1 MKRKDFLRA
10 HPDFHPGML
19 AFSDDGRELGEIQ
32 KLDKENL
39 TIEKGEFFSMDRRL
53 PYDAVADIRGDH
65 VIINRG
71 LTELEEWK
79 TPDYTGLHKSRVA
92 DVKQA
97 RESIPASQ
105 KGLEDL
111 QRTDQ
116 NAEASAPM
124 EDATDIEEIPAEYT
138 PAGRRTGPMPGGETF
153 RDVNEQAEARKE
165 VRSESW
171 EDAGKTPTEAIDLD
185 RDRILKDK
193 EKKER

>member
-1 MKRKDFLRA
+1 MTRKDFLRA

-32 KLDKENL
+32 KLDKDNL

-53 PYDAVADIRGDH
+53 PYDAVANIRGDH
-65 VIINRG
+65 VIINRD
-71 LTELEEWK
+71 LAEMEEWK

-92 DVKQA
+92 DVEQA

-124 EDATDIEEIPAEYT
+124 GDTTDIEEIPTEYT
-138 PAGRRTGPMPGGETF
+138 PADRRAEPMPGGESF
-153 RDVNEQAEARKE
+153 RNEDEQAEARKE

-171 EDAGKTPTEAIDLD
+171 EDAGKTPTEAIDLE
-185 RDRILKDK
+185 RDRVLKNQQ
-193 EKKER
+193 KK